1 MPLSEFPSETPI
13 LPQTPVFIK
22 GKLDGSVAHGGIM
35 KIRKVTSALALSVAV
50 LVGTTG
56 CSLSGDVAS
65 MQQYTPS
72 DGSQIDIG
80 NVKLRNFIY
89 LTDGVNGGKLIGTFV
104 NNEKTD
110 ISFQLEYIDGDVRAK
125 TQPIYI
131 PSGETLGLGS
141 AGDTEGFGVTLNA
154 LPGSNVTMWVSI
166 DGATG
171 VELVV
176 PVLDGTLEQY
186 APFFE
191 N

>member
-1 MPLSEFPSETPI
+1 
-13 LPQTPVFIK
+13 
-22 GKLDGSVAHGGIM
+22 M
-35 KIRKVTSALALSVAV
+35 KIRKITTALALSAAV
-50 LVGTTG
+50 VLGTSG

-80 NVKLRNFIY
+80 HVKLRNFIY

-104 NNEKTD
+104 NNEKTE
-110 ISFQLEYIDGDVRAK
+110 ISFELEYIDGDLRAK

-131 PSGETLGLGS
+131 PAGETLGLGS
-141 AGDTEGFGVTLNA
+141 SGDTEGFGVTLNA
-154 LPGSNVTMWVSI
+154 QPGTNVTLWVSI

-171 VELVV
+171 KELVV